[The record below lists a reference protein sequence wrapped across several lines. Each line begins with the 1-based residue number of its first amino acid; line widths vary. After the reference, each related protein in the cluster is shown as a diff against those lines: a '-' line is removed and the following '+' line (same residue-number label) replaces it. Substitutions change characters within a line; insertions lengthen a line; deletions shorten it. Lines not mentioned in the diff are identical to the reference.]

1 MPSRTTKDRPKSRG
15 VAPTACSSH
24 PMGVT
29 ISAACPFSPADGAVR
44 AHSLRCRKGLSGPA
58 PGWVLWGTG
67 LLSNQARR
75 TKLEGAPHMWP
86 DMFLCGLTGVQ
97 NEHGG
102 RVTDSR
108 ESFQEGVT
116 SELGFEVH
124 IEVRQADNEG
134 RVFHVKRPACVKLQK
149 HYMSSIPC
157 ILLLLILWPPSGRCY
172 PMTWA
177 GTARQQTLALGN

>member
-1 MPSRTTKDRPKSRG
+1 M
-15 VAPTACSSH
+15 
-24 PMGVT
+24 
-29 ISAACPFSPADGAVR
+29 
-44 AHSLRCRKGLSGPA
+44 SGPA

-75 TKLEGAPHMWP
+75 SKLEGAPHMWP

-102 RVTDSR
+102 RVTDSW

-134 RVFHVKRPACVKLQK
+134 RVFHVKGPARVKVQK